1 MLPLSSRN
9 TAAMEQIQAIVS
21 PLFLKPA
28 RGFAFGAAWRGAGKA
43 LLFPIPV
50 VALVFAALVACLDP

>member
-1 MLPLSSRN
+1 
-9 TAAMEQIQAIVS
+9 MEQIQTIVS

-28 RGFAFGAAWRGAGKA
+28 RGFAFGAVWSGAGKA

-50 VALVFAALVACLDP
+50 IALVFAALVACLDP